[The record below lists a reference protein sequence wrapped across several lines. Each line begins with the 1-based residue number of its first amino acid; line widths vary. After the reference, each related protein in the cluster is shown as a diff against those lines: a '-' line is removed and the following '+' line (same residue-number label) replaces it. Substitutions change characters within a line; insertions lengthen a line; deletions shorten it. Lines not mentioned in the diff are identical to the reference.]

1 MSKREDK
8 KGNAAKGGQPTQ
20 HSLSTE
26 STWDFGAIAI
36 IIAGCSGKTRK
47 EQMQMN
53 ENVIS
58 FPNRTDIW
66 SMKITESYKVYKDI
80 DDLSKRYVDCAMET
94 LPELLSGDTSLS
106 ELRLLLVRA
115 TYSCYIRGYE
125 DAKEKYTAKLR
136 G

>member
-1 MSKREDK
+1 
-8 KGNAAKGGQPTQ
+8 
-20 HSLSTE
+20 
-26 STWDFGAIAI
+26 
-36 IIAGCSGKTRK
+36 
-47 EQMQMN
+47 MQMN

-115 TYSCYIRGYE
+115 TYSCYIRGIRRRKRKICSK
-125 DAKEKYTAKLR
+125 A
-136 G
+136 